1 MSPRS
6 PTPPPEHSHP
16 AEVSQGSRVGSS
28 PQSSHRPLEGLS
40 WCPVGV
46 SLCEVIHRSGGRAS
60 SASRPQEQ
68 RVLCWQSWK
77 ERETGSPG
85 EGGVYL
91 DGCGFGPKGE
101 VALLHRGGPHQR
113 ACGQVHQLHP
123 RGRCAGPSQ
132 GWEGEGS
139 GAIWLPQYA
148 LCSYPDRACVP
159 HVMEHLRCHPLLRF
173 LLRLSCRRKLSQ
185 GPAERQQPHEGACSG
200 KNKAPSLQAFAA
212 SPGAPGPEG

>member
-6 PTPPPEHSHP
+6 LTPPPEHSHP
-16 AEVSQGSRVGSS
+16 AEVSQGSRVGSG
-28 PQSSHRPLEGLS
+28 PRNSHRLPQGLS

-101 VALLHRGGPHQR
+101 AALLHKGGPHQW

-123 RGRCAGPSQ
+123 KGRCAGPSQ

-139 GAIWLPQYA
+139 GAIWLAQYA
-148 LCSYPDRACVP
+148 LCSYPARACVP
-159 HVMEHLRCHPLLRF
+159 HVMGHLRCHPLLCF
-173 LLRLSCRRKLSQ
+173 
-185 GPAERQQPHEGACSG
+185 P
-200 KNKAPSLQAFAA
+200 
-212 SPGAPGPEG
+212 

>member
-1 MSPRS
+1 MQGPSIFRQPPSKGSIDKPGTPTWHGRRPRFSSAQGHLVSGMSPRS

-16 AEVSQGSRVGSS
+16 AEVSQGSRVGNGPRSS
-28 PQSSHRPLEGLS
+28 LRPPQGLS

-68 RVLCWQSWK
+68 RVLFWQSWK

-101 VALLHRGGPHQR
+101 AALLHRGGPHQR
-113 ACGQVHQLHP
+113 ACGQVH
-123 RGRCAGPSQ
+123 
-132 GWEGEGS
+132 
-139 GAIWLPQYA
+139 
-148 LCSYPDRACVP
+148 
-159 HVMEHLRCHPLLRF
+159 
-173 LLRLSCRRKLSQ
+173 
-185 GPAERQQPHEGACSG
+185 
-200 KNKAPSLQAFAA
+200 
-212 SPGAPGPEG
+212 